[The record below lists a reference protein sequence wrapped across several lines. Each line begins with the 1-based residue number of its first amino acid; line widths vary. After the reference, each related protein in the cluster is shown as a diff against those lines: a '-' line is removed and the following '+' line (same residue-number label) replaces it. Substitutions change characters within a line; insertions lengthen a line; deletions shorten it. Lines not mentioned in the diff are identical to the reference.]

1 MNTISNAYNSSD
13 TIHSIF
19 FSRLENQDN
28 ILDLLGKYM
37 YTKTNID
44 DVFDL
49 PVNADSISYDPIV
62 IVQESIVIDVPVP
75 MPVPEPIVHEYVS
88 PKQQDT
94 LFWCLYIS
102 MFGYN
107 DYLQVS
113 RNYGVK
119 ELEIK
124 QKAGNW
130 IQKNQDKMKHT
141 NIKVTKAAVQEIL
154 SDLLTSV
161 KDTGILTMLGLIV
174 YFNIQVVL
182 IDPARKLM
190 VEFKAAKDSELTAY
204 LLEKD
209 SYGKYKLRAEQI
221 SQDEIIA
228 LKTTN
233 YCLENYIKPLKPVST
248 YHVEDLKQIAT
259 LLGIFDENH
268 KYKKTELYQQL
279 SDLTAWK

>member
-13 TIHSIF
+13 TVHSIF
-19 FSRLENQDN
+19 FSHRENQDN
-28 ILDLLGKYM
+28 ILELLDKYM
-37 YTKTNID
+37 YKIKTIENIE
-44 DVFDL
+44 DVSAL
-49 PVNADSISYDPIV
+49 PSNNTDISYDPI
-62 IVQESIVIDVPVP
+62 ITAPEPIIINTPVT
-75 MPVPEPIVHEYVS
+75 EPIVHEYIS

-94 LFWCLYIS
+94 LFWCLYIA

-190 VEFKAAKDSELTAY
+190 VEFKAVKDSELTAY

-209 SYGKYKLRAEQI
+209 SYGKYKLRAESI
-221 SQDEIIA
+221 SQDEIIS

-233 YCLENYIKPLKPVST
+233 YCLENYLKPLKPVST

-259 LLGIFDENH
+259 LLGIFDEHH
-268 KYKKTELYQQL
+268 KYKKPELYQQL